1 MASSLLSAVLC
12 PPGSIAPTGGWVN
25 AKSDFR
31 RCANC
36 RGGVS
41 GAAARIAV
49 RWTSSRSRAKPPSP
63 QLDARP
69 AERQWMALAST
80 RSEIGPGRFDLPQ
93 IQEFLPARQA
103 GLVVLKISCDIGRGC
118 RLGSA
123 AKASYFEV
131 RCLSLAGGEPL
142 GHPNRSCGRV
152 GRSRPTARRRPSQ
165 RSPTS
170 NLSAWSN
177 LSRATESPS
186 RTPGSSSSISIV
198 CASRAVAPL

>member
-1 MASSLLSAVLC
+1 MRN
-12 PPGSIAPTGGWVN
+12 PTFVDAQIVAG
-25 AKSDFR
+25 AF
-31 RCANC
+31 
-36 RGGVS
+36 S
-41 GAAARIAV
+41 GAIIRIAV
-49 RWTSSRSRAKPPSP
+49 RCDFEPLACERRSPRWLPPGRTPSRRLRPVAKSVAAPLISIKFRRVLAASRSRV
-63 QLDARP
+63 R
-69 AERQWMALAST
+69 R
-80 RSEIGPGRFDLPQ
+80 
-93 IQEFLPARQA
+93 
-103 GLVVLKISCDIGRGC
+103 GLRLCCDVGRGC

-142 GHPNRSCGRV
+142 GRPNRSCRRG

-165 RSPTS
+165 HSPTS
-170 NLSAWSN
+170 NLSMWSN